1 MDSET
6 ITKYKRIIIH
16 VRERCERNCRGHFDL
31 NHEFDVNE
39 LPSLGFP
46 CAGDRFWQACG
57 DLLYRPWLDRLWV
70 IQEVVLAHRV
80 EIRCGTQDIDLELLS
95 AFVEYLFNHRIQNVA
110 RANKIQRVH
119 ERDGFVTLADFIR
132 LRQQRKD
139 WEKENDYYQKFWVL
153 LLERVRIKG
162 VQKPIDRVYGIL
174 CILREDIGTAVTVDY
189 YDEKDFWRPYI

>member
-80 EIRCGTQDIDLELLS
+80 EIR
-95 AFVEYLFNHRIQNVA
+95 
-110 RANKIQRVH
+110 
-119 ERDGFVTLADFIR
+119 
-132 LRQQRKD
+132 
-139 WEKENDYYQKFWVL
+139 
-153 LLERVRIKG
+153 
-162 VQKPIDRVYGIL
+162 
-174 CILREDIGTAVTVDY
+174 
-189 YDEKDFWRPYI
+189 